1 MYWNKRNLNNYK
13 EERKKLNTFTLDLQN
28 KIRDLE
34 TMISGDADDI
44 NSN

>member
-34 TMISGDADDI
+34 TMISGDAGDI